1 MDNTSEKDRI
11 NNMIDTVI
19 AVARGDYSVQ
29 AELTGE
35 QDSLDSL
42 AIGINIMID
51 DIGKY
56 TGQIEKAK
64 QELEEKVEERTEEL
78 KRAQEKLI
86 QSSKMAAVGQLA
98 GGVAHE
104 INNPM
109 GVILGFAQIVAK
121 NMKEGDPLY
130 MPLKSIE
137 REVIRCKKLVG
148 DLLTFSR
155 TEKTQMEATY
165 INGVIEEILSLIE
178 ARTKVKNVEIIRKY
192 GIDLPRITMNKNQ
205 IQQVIMNLCNN
216 AIDAMAEAGK
226 LTITTKQTGTQ
237 IEIDVADTGKGMP
250 EEVKKHIFEPFY
262 TTKEVGKGTG
272 LGLSLCYEII
282 QRHKGTIEAESENG
296 KGTVFVVKLPLTQ

>member
-42 AIGINIMID
+42 AIGINMMID

>member
-42 AIGINIMID
+42 AIGINMMID

-137 REVIRCKKLVG
+137 REVIRRRL
-148 DLLTFSR
+148 
-155 TEKTQMEATY
+155 Q
-165 INGVIEEILSLIE
+165 
-178 ARTKVKNVEIIRKY
+178 
-192 GIDLPRITMNKNQ
+192 
-205 IQQVIMNLCNN
+205 
-216 AIDAMAEAGK
+216 
-226 LTITTKQTGTQ
+226 
-237 IEIDVADTGKGMP
+237 
-250 EEVKKHIFEPFY
+250 
-262 TTKEVGKGTG
+262 
-272 LGLSLCYEII
+272 
-282 QRHKGTIEAESENG
+282 
-296 KGTVFVVKLPLTQ
+296 